1 LEFEGTD
8 PEVTGYSAMV
18 EIADPEKLQP
28 GWNLTETGMY
38 VNGPLPKRIGVV
50 EFDGGV
56 ADRTQAVTLEG
67 LQQTLRHVSG
77 TDVTLTAIL
86 AATRFT
92 DNARQATTYRK
103 GRILVAGDAAHVHS
117 PFGGQGMNLGI
128 GDAMNLGWKLAAT
141 IKGWAPEDLLDTYT
155 SERHPIGA
163 WALEWTRAQV
173 AVMRPEPHARAMAK
187 IVRELLDTPAG
198 ATFFA
203 QKVAGIWLSYDLPGD
218 HPLIGRSAP
227 DLEFEDG
234 SRFGAL
240 LRDGVAVLLDLNN
253 DEKLSTLAAPWAGR
267 VKYIAATANNNLGLT
282 ALLARP
288 DGFVLWAAEPD
299 HPSAVLS
306 DVLTK
311 WFGDPSRRNSNH

>member
-1 LEFEGTD
+1 
-8 PEVTGYSAMV
+8 
-18 EIADPEKLQP
+18 
-28 GWNLTETGMY
+28 
-38 VNGPLPKRIGVV
+38 
-50 EFDGGV
+50 
-56 ADRTQAVTLEG
+56 
-67 LQQTLRHVSG
+67 
-77 TDVTLTAIL
+77 
-86 AATRFT
+86 
-92 DNARQATTYRK
+92 
-103 GRILVAGDAAHVHS
+103 
-117 PFGGQGMNLGI
+117 
-128 GDAMNLGWKLAAT
+128 
-141 IKGWAPEDLLDTYT
+141 
-155 SERHPIGA
+155 
-163 WALEWTRAQV
+163 
-173 AVMRPEPHARAMAK
+173 MAK

-253 DEKLSTLAAPWAGR
+253 DENLRTLAAPWGAR
-267 VKYIAATANNNLGLT
+267 VKYIAAAANDNLGLT

-288 DGFVLWAAEPD
+288 DGFVLWVAEPD

-311 WFGDPSRRNSNH
+311 WFGSPNP